1 MAQHPSPRKRGEVGW
16 GEEVATKIIPV
27 ESVGWNGDALEAEAF
42 AYLAVRSVKNLPLTL
57 ASTTGVNQP
66 VTGGVFYPASGAGAT

>member
-1 MAQHPSPRKRGEVGW
+1 M
-16 GEEVATKIIPV
+16 ATKIIPV

-57 ASTTGVNQP
+57 ASTTGVSQP
-66 VTGGVFYPASGAGAT
+66 VTGGVFYPVSGAGGS